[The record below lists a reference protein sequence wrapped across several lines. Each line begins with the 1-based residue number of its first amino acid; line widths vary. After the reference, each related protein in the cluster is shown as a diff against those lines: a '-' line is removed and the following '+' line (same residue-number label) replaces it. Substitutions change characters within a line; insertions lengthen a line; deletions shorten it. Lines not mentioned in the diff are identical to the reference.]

1 MKSRPRMVTIRSC
14 ERVEAGPEVLARL
27 NDLVRRLTRAT
38 GLGLDKVVSEAEAG
52 LAEIYRASIARIIVH
67 AGGKW
72 HGWEHQHALNAADVP
87 YEDLPQNAQTLIS
100 PAAIGSSIF
109 LPIRQ
114 GALAALIEN
123 ANGDEQALDALCVIA
138 SCIDLAIT
146 TCEERSLSIQDAEA
160 LRELQNIA
168 SSILQNP
175 QMDDVL
181 ITIAQEAK
189 RLLASDICGVML
201 RDGESVV
208 MRHCVGNLSI
218 DTAKLRMQAGQGV
231 AGRVLAT
238 QKPLVV
244 PNYLEST
251 DISQDFFYLAS
262 IERVRSALAVPIL
275 SAGEIIG
282 VLEVWRRGPAS
293 FKPEDNIRLLA
304 LAGLASLALDNLA
317 RHSTIS
323 ELIEKRNEL
332 EVKCAVGEAS
342 IQFQKNLIELL
353 LGRNGLDAIAR
364 EAARECDGAILIL
377 SREFVVEAAYP
388 DVDDKSR
395 GPIEVVRRVAGQHTA
410 RTGRIQVQKIDDR
423 IVYVLPILIGNE
435 LHGFVVCATSASAKP
450 IDQHTLSPIATV
462 VALHVLERRSMAR
475 AKAESIQAVLWS
487 LLEGNAA
494 DRKAATDRA
503 RELGAQLKG
512 ELFVIVCRID
522 GPDTASLTVDRG
534 TECDERSVCIVD
546 YVRSSELGNIVHLAG
561 ARGSEI
567 RIVGKAIDKQRLLS
581 LAERFAVQISQKL
594 PDTRLAI
601 GISAPCK
608 TTKDL
613 ATGYRQARIAVEVAV
628 HRHNCTVAHYDDVGL
643 VGLLINLRDAPD
655 LRRLCDEI
663 LGDLIKEPPASK
675 DTLVA
680 TLIAFFE
687 ANCSQV
693 AAAAKLGT
701 HQKTVAYRMAKISR
715 LSGLDLNKHQDRLLA
730 DLAIKIY
737 SMIDA

>member
-1 MKSRPRMVTIRSC
+1 MKSRAKTITLRSC
-14 ERVEAGPEVLARL
+14 EPVDSGPDVLARL

-72 HGWEHQHALNAADVP
+72 HGWEHQHAPNAAVVP
-87 YEDLPQNAQTLIS
+87 YEHLPPNAQALGS
-100 PAAIGSSIF
+100 PAAVGRSIF

-114 GALAALIEN
+114 GSLAALIESTRC
-123 ANGDEQALDALCVIA
+123 DEQALDALCVIA
-138 SCIDLAIT
+138 ACIDLAIT

-160 LRELQNIA
+160 LRELQNLA
-168 SSILQNP
+168 SSVLQNP

-181 ITIAQEAK
+181 VRIAQEAK

-293 FKPEDNIRLLA
+293 FKAEDNIRLLA

-342 IQFQKNLIELL
+342 IQFQQNLIELL
-353 LGRNGLDAIAR
+353 LSRKGLDAIAR
-364 EAARECDGAILIL
+364 EAARECDGSVLIL
-377 SREFVVEAAYP
+377 NKEFVVDAAYP
-388 DVDDKSR
+388 EVDDGSR
-395 GPIEVVRRVAGQHTA
+395 GLIETARRIAAQHTA
-410 RTGRIQVQKIDDR
+410 RTGRSQVQKDDNQ
-423 IVYVLPILIGNE
+423 IVNVLPILIGND
-435 LHGFVVCATSASAKP
+435 LHGFVVCATNASAKA
-450 IDQHTLSPIATV
+450 IDQHTLAPIATV

-475 AKAESIQAVLWS
+475 AKAETIQAVLWD
-487 LLEGNAA
+487 LLEGSPA
-494 DRKAATDRA
+494 DRKAAADRA

-512 ELFVIVCRID
+512 ELFVILCRID
-522 GPDTASLTVDRG
+522 GPETAAQALAHDL
-534 TECDERSVCIVD
+534 DERSVCIVD
-546 YVRSSELGNIVHLAG
+546 YVKTSELGNIVYLAG

-567 RIVGKAIDKQRLLS
+567 RIVGKSVDKQRLLG
-581 LAERFAVQISQKL
+581 LAERFAERIKQKL
-594 PDTRLAI
+594 PDTQLAVGI
-601 GISAPCK
+601 GGVCK
-608 TTKDL
+608 TVKDL
-613 ATGYRQARIAVEVAV
+613 STGYRQARIAVEVAV
-628 HRHNCTVAHYDDVGL
+628 HRDKCAVAHYDDVGL
-643 VGLLINLRDAPD
+643 IGLLINLRDAPD
-655 LRRLCDEI
+655 LRRLCNEI
-663 LGDLIKEPPASK
+663 LRDLIAEPASSRE
-675 DTLVA
+675 TLVA
-680 TLIAFFE
+680 TLVAFFE
-687 ANCSQV
+687 ANCSQI

>member
-1 MKSRPRMVTIRSC
+1 MKSRAKAVAIRTC
-14 ERVEAGPEVLARL
+14 EQSATGSDVLARL
-27 NDLVRRLTRAT
+27 NNMVRRLTRAS
-38 GLGLDKVVSEAEAG
+38 GLGLDKVVAEAEAG
-52 LAEIYRASIARIIVH
+52 LAEIYGASIARIIVH
-67 AGGKW
+67 AGGQW
-72 HGWEHQHALNAADVP
+72 HGWEHQRTPSAAVVP
-87 YEDLPQNAQTLIS
+87 HDRLPANAQAVGS
-100 PAAIGSSIF
+100 PEWVGGSIF
-109 LPIRQ
+109 LPIRK
-114 GALAALIEN
+114 GALAALIES
-123 ANGDEQALDALCVIA
+123 AKCDEQALDALCVVA
-138 SCIDLAIT
+138 ACVDLAIT
-146 TCEERSLSIQDAEA
+146 TSEERSISIQDAEA
-160 LRELQNIA
+160 VREFQNIA
-168 SSILQNP
+168 GNILQNR

-181 ITIAQEAK
+181 VTIAQEAK

-244 PNYLEST
+244 PNYLESK

-293 FKPEDNIRLLA
+293 FKADDNIRLLA
-304 LAGLASLALDNLA
+304 LAGLASIALDNLA

-332 EVKCAVGEAS
+332 EVKCAVSEAS
-342 IQFQKNLIELL
+342 IQFQQNLIELL

-364 EAARECDGAILIL
+364 EAARECDGSILIL
-377 SREFVVEAAYP
+377 NRDFIVEAAYP
-388 DVDDKSR
+388 DVDDTSR
-395 GPIEVVRRVAGQHTA
+395 GLIEVSRRMAAKNPV
-410 RTGRIQVQKIDDR
+410 RTGRSQVQRVDDHN
-423 IVYVLPILIGNE
+423 VHLLPILVGNE
-435 LHGFVVCATSASAKP
+435 LHGYVVCATSAAAKP
-450 IDQHTLSPIATV
+450 IEQHTLSPIATV

-475 AKAESIQAVLWS
+475 AKAETIQAVLWD
-487 LLEGNAA
+487 LLEGSAA
-494 DRKAATDRA
+494 NRKAAADRA
-503 RELGAQLKG
+503 RELGTHLKG
-512 ELFVIVCRID
+512 EFFVILCRVD
-522 GPDTASLTVDRG
+522 SPDTALASATG
-534 TECDERSVCIVD
+534 ASEFDERSICIVD
-546 YVRSSELGNIVHLAG
+546 CVKSSDLGNIVHLAG
-561 ARGSEI
+561 ARGGEI
-567 RIVGKAIDKQRLLS
+567 RLVGKLVDKSRLTG
-581 LAERFAVQISQKL
+581 LAERFVGQIKQKL
-594 PDTRLAI
+594 PDIRLAM
-601 GISAPCK
+601 GISGPCK

-628 HRHNCTVAHYDDVGL
+628 HREKCPVAHYDDVGL
-643 VGLLINLRDAPD
+643 IGLLINLREAPD

-663 LGDLIKEPPASK
+663 LGDLITEPQASK
-675 DTLVA
+675 DTLLA
-680 TLIAFFE
+680 TLVAFFE

-693 AAAAKLGT
+693 AAVAKLGT